1 MQSKY
6 DPDNLFFNAY
16 NYDVWFE
23 NYELTDTTRK
33 IDTVRLD
40 KYDKEFVVIS
50 NMPALEDDKEVQE
63 ETR

>member
-1 MQSKY
+1 MQPKY

-40 KYDKEFVVIS
+40 KYDKEFVGIS
-50 NMPALEDDKEVQE
+50 NMPALEDDKEV
-63 ETR
+63 